1 MVHDLQIRAPYLKRE
16 EGAVA
21 KKCSN
26 VPTGFTLSVVCPLIF
41 VTINKCFFRLTTL
54 MKPIISQNESK

>member
-26 VPTGFTLSVVCPLIF
+26 VPTGFTLSVTALS
-41 VTINKCFFRLTTL
+41 LTFKKWL
-54 MKPIISQNESK
+54 EFIPNAMSH

>member
-26 VPTGFTLSVVCPLIF
+26 VPTGFTLSVDLTGFSYFSPLL
-41 VTINKCFFRLTTL
+41 NKRIQIVKLEWSAFY
-54 MKPIISQNESK
+54 

>member
-26 VPTGFTLSVVCPLIF
+26 VPTGFTLSVNIGSFNLLSNF
-41 VTINKCFFRLTTL
+41 VLRKISLKSN
-54 MKPIISQNESK
+54 IIIYF

>member
-26 VPTGFTLSVVCPLIF
+26 VPTGFTLSVVPM
-41 VTINKCFFRLTTL
+41 N
-54 MKPIISQNESK
+54 S

>member
-26 VPTGFTLSVVCPLIF
+26 VPTGFTLSVYKTEVYLF
-41 VTINKCFFRLTTL
+41 LAVVQHSAQF
-54 MKPIISQNESK
+54 S

>member
-26 VPTGFTLSVVCPLIF
+26 VPTGFTLSV
-41 VTINKCFFRLTTL
+41 LT
-54 MKPIISQNESK
+54 MPKKIGKKVGKKF

>member
-26 VPTGFTLSVVCPLIF
+26 VPTGFTLSVSSTAAQDIRKKVQP
-41 VTINKCFFRLTTL
+41 
-54 MKPIISQNESK
+54 S